1 MLKRVLIANRG
12 EIARRI
18 ARTCRRLGIEYVA
31 VYSEADS
38 SAAHLDGAVEQV
50 AIGGAAAAD
59 SYLNIEA
66 VVEAALRTDCDAVH
80 PGYGFLSENP
90 RLAEA
95 VARAGLVF
103 VGPGA
108 ETIAAMG
115 DKARARTL
123 MAQAGVPVLPGS
135 SQATDSL
142 AVLTEEAERIG
153 FPVILKPVAGGGGKG
168 MAVVADAAALP
179 EAVEQAVRIGRSAFG
194 DGRLL
199 VERYVARPRH
209 IEVQVFGDSHGNVV
223 HLYERECSLQRRHQ
237 KIVEE
242 APAAGLAAD
251 VREALLAAAVRGAEA
266 IGYVN
271 AGTFEFILDGE
282 DFFFLEV
289 NTRLQVEHPVTEEVT
304 GVDLVEWQLRVAAGE
319 PLPLAQQQIAVS
331 GHAIEAR
338 VYAEDPEAGF
348 RPAPGSAAAVRW
360 PGGVRVE
367 AAFDDTPEGPQ
378 AGAHGTA
385 TVPPFYDPMIAKL
398 VAHGANRDAA
408 LRQLTGAIEQTSLA
422 GLTTNL
428 GFLAGLLAEPEVLAG
443 RLDTHLVDDLVAGSA
458 HRGCT
463 RLAVACAAA
472 MDVPVPDSPW
482 TGSIGAFGRADLDP
496 DAPLGRIVVRG
507 DDREWQGRLA
517 GASADLARVSVDG
530 QTLRVRTRGRGHL
543 FHGTVDDIPW
553 TGLRTADGY
562 DITVGGYRKALA
574 VPSFAEDGARGSD
587 GAVRIDMPGTV
598 VAVPGAA
605 GDPVQAGDVLVV
617 VESMKLEN
625 RVLAPF
631 AGVPDIR
638 CAVGDVVAAG
648 QVLAVVKTPTAE
660 GAK

>member
-31 VYSEADS
+31 VYSEADRF
-38 SAAHLDGAVEQV
+38 AAHLDGAVEHV
-50 AIGGAAAAD
+50 EIGGAAAAD

-90 RLAEA
+90 RLAAA
-95 VARAGLVF
+95 VAQAGLVF

-142 AVLTEEAERIG
+142 AVLAQDAERIG
-153 FPVILKPVAGGGGKG
+153 YPVILKPVAGGGGKG
-168 MAVVADAAALP
+168 MAVVAAADALP
-179 EAVEQAVRIGRSAFG
+179 GAVEQAVRIGRSAFG

-209 IEVQVFGDSHGNVV
+209 IEVQVFGDGHGKVV
-223 HLYERECSLQRRHQ
+223 HLHERECSLQRRHQ
-237 KIVEE
+237 KIIEE
-242 APAAGLAAD
+242 APAVGLAAG

-304 GVDLVEWQLRVAAGE
+304 GVDLVEWQLRVAGGE
-319 PLPLAQQQIAVS
+319 PLPVDQEQITVT
-331 GHAIEAR
+331 GHAIECR

-367 AAFDDTPEGPQ
+367 AAFDDTP
-378 AGAHGTA
+378 AGGLSGARGA
-385 TVPPFYDPMIAKL
+385 AAVPAFYDPLIAKL
-398 VAHGANRDAA
+398 VAHGTTRAAA
-408 LRQLTGAIEQTSLA
+408 LRQLTGAIAQTTVA

-496 DAPLGRIVVRG
+496 DAPLGRIVVHS
-507 DDREWQGRLA
+507 DDREWHARLT
-517 GASADLARVSVDG
+517 GASADVARVTVDG
-530 QTLRVRTRGRGHL
+530 QTLRVRTRARGHL

-562 DITVGGYRKALA
+562 DITVGGYRKTLT
-574 VPSFAEDGARGSD
+574 VPSFAEGGARGSD

-598 VAVPGAA
+598 VAVARAA
-605 GDPVQAGDVLVV
+605 GDPVHAGDVLVV

-648 QVLAVVKTPTAE
+648 QILAIMKTPPAE